1 MSTWEDLDGTSL
13 DEDDE
18 KANISLM
25 ADTTFEESE
34 SDHEDEVNFDDSE
47 SLRKAFNGLLSN
59 SSIPSKAYKIL
70 QKDF

>member
-47 SLRKAFNGLLSN
+47 SFNGLLSN